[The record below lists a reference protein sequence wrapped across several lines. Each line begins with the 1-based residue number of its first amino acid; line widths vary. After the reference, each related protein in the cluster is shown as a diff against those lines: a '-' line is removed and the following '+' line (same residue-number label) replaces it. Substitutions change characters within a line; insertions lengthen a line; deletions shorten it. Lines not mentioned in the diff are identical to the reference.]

1 MLQRRV
7 RPVTNNVVMAQFNLH
22 EEDKTVNSVS
32 WKKTLA
38 GIVVLL
44 IVALTIA
51 LLPIVIS

>member
-1 MLQRRV
+1 
-7 RPVTNNVVMAQFNLH
+7 MAQFNLH